1 MTSVADPYGCEGS
14 SEACQFVNRIG
25 AVPNDAALAPRVI
38 CGECLPVCGRCRLY
52 AELLVMLTLSI
63 VLRKGHLS

>member
-1 MTSVADPYGCEGS
+1 MTTVPDPYGCQGS

-38 CGECLPVCGRCRLY
+38 CAELLSVCDRLRLY
-52 AELLVMLTLSI
+52 AELIVILTIRI
-63 VLRKGHLS
+63 VLR